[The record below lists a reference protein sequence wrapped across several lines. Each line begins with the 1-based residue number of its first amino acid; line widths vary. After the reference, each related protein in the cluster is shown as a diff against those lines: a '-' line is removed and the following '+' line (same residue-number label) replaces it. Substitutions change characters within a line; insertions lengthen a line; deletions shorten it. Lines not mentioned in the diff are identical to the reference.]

1 MSDNAGGTEPAIP
14 NLHPMFPSSV
24 GDYSIRRRE
33 MGVVISGLSAQQ
45 HIRPDTQFGHHQHQ
59 WGCPVLSLL
68 QHAWVPV
75 WVGECPPVP

>member
-1 MSDNAGGTEPAIP
+1 MSDNAGLTEPAIP
-14 NLHPMFPSSV
+14 NPHPMFPSSV

-45 HIRPDTQFGHHQHQ
+45 HIRPDTQFGHHQDQ